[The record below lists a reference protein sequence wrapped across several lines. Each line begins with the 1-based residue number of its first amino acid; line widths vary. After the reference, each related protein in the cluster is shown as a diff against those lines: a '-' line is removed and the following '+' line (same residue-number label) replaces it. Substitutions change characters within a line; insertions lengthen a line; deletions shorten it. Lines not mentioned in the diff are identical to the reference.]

1 MEQQLTLSSELHI
14 AVSRLA
20 EQYGTDIQELINQA
34 VREYLDRAAEEKIL
48 AEARAFRAMQAD
60 LLARYKDQ
68 YVAVH
73 NGQVIDCDSDLRAL
87 YLRVHGRL
95 GRTPVLLK
103 RVTAEPERDL
113 VIRSPKLE
121 RGS

>member
-1 MEQQLTLSSELHI
+1 MEQQLTLPAELQI

-20 EQYGTDIQELINQA
+20 EQYGTDVQELINQA
-34 VREYLDRAAEEKIL
+34 VREYLGRAAEEKIL
-48 AEARAFRAMQAD
+48 AEARAFRAMQTD

-73 NGQVIDCDSDLRAL
+73 NGQVIDCDPDLRTL

-103 RVTAEPERDL
+103 RVTAEPEQDL